1 MVNPSEQLFTCVAVI
16 NIYLIMPVVICF
28 PHFNCHKSAEK
39 IDLRSENE
47 AFNVESANDAVD
59 FVFPDTC
66 CTVAADKS
74 FADTTWFI
82 KIKRLAMKLKLVKK
96 LMIMVVKL

>member
-47 AFNVESANDAVD
+47 AFNVESANDVVD
-59 FVFPDTC
+59 FVFPDIC

-74 FADTTWFI
+74 SANST
-82 KIKRLAMKLKLVKK
+82 
-96 LMIMVVKL
+96 